1 MTFDLIHKPT
11 FSNQLLAVPT
21 AYLPQVLAKI
31 DVLRQDPRPFHNVK
45 KKLHGY
51 KGDIYRLRSGDF
63 RIIYT
68 FGDGWVALLGVD
80 RRADVYKGGKIIAND
95 DDIAFDLAAV
105 PATEAALAREPA
117 QAAVI
122 VMTEPAPASAALP
135 MPIDREML
143 TRLRI
148 PEQHMAALLACKTED
163 DLLNADVPQEVCAR
177 IVDVIFPRDYEQVAE
192 QQPDLITGD
201 VDNLLRYK
209 EGSLLGF
216 LLRLSPA
223 QERYVIW
230 GLNATGPT
238 LLKGGPGTGKS
249 TVALYRAREF
259 VRVLRRMGNPFPRI
273 LFTTYT
279 NALVTYSQQLLREL
293 LGEDA
298 ACVEVQTA
306 DKLAMSIV
314 SKMSGAAK
322 PVKMAQNAHLHEAIG
337 WAVEHAVYSGNVQQ
351 QQAQRRT
358 IERLGSDYL
367 LEEINVIIE
376 ARQIDTI
383 EGYLIAAR
391 SGRRVPLNATQRVAV
406 WTIHEQLQE
415 RLADIGVLTWQ
426 QLRAAAEL
434 LVAQGKGPEPYDAVL
449 IDEAQDLDPSLL
461 RMLVNLC
468 SGPNRLFLAADANQ
482 TIYGSGFTWTDV
494 HERLNFRGRTGVL
507 RVNFRTTRE
516 IGEATR
522 VYLAGGALDD
532 DADAGGE
539 YVHEG
544 PMPDVR
550 MIERSYD
557 ESELLAR
564 FLPQASRHFQLSRS
578 ACAVLVPT
586 DAAGKRIAAE
596 LTQRG
601 LPARFMSSRDLDL
614 GAREIK
620 VITLMSAKGLEFPIV
635 ALAGFVQA
643 PYPWRPATMPDDAFE
658 ETLAR
663 ERRVLYV
670 AMTRAM
676 RALLVAAAPQRSASL
691 FDGFDPAYWNLG

>member
-1 MTFDLIHKPT
+1 VTFDLIHKPT
-11 FSNQLLAVPT
+11 FEHQLLALPPE
-21 AYLPQVLAKI
+21 YMPQVLAK
-31 DVLRQDPRPFHNVK
+31 VATLRQDPAPYHNVK

-51 KGDIYRLRSGDF
+51 KGNIYRLRSGDF

-68 FGDGWVALLGVD
+68 YGDGWVALLGVD
-80 RRADVYKGGKIIAND
+80 RRADVYKGGKVIAAD
-95 DDIAFDLAAV
+95 DDLAFDLGAV
-105 PATEAALAREPA
+105 PDADAAMQREPA
-117 QAAVI
+117 RVAVS
-122 VMTEPAPASAALP
+122 VMTQPAPASATLP
-135 MPIDREML
+135 MAIDRALLE
-143 TRLRI
+143 RLRI
-148 PEQHMAALLACKTED
+148 PEQHMAALLKCKTED
-163 DLLNADVPQEVCAR
+163 DLLNADVPQEICTRV
-177 IVDVIFPRDYEQVAE
+177 VDVIFPRDYEQVAE
-192 QQPDLITGD
+192 QQPDLVTGD

-223 QERYVIW
+223 QERYVTW
-230 GLNATGPT
+230 GLSATGPT

-249 TVALYRAREF
+249 TVALYRTREF
-259 VRVLRRMGNPFPRI
+259 VRTLRRAGNPFPRI

-306 DKLAMSIV
+306 DKLAMSV
-314 SKMSGAAK
+314 VGKSGGSAK
-322 PVKMAQNAHLHEAIG
+322 SVKMAEKPHMREAIS
-337 WAVEHAVYSGNVQQ
+337 WAIDHAAYAGNALQ
-351 QQAQRRT
+351 QQAQRLT
-358 IERLGSDYL
+358 IERLGPDYV
-367 LEEINVIIE
+367 LEEINAVIE

-383 EGYLIAAR
+383 EDYLVAAR

-406 WTIHEQLQE
+406 WTVHEQLQE
-415 RLADIGVLTWQ
+415 RLASMGVMTWQ

-494 HERLNFRGRTGVL
+494 HERLSFRGRTGML

-522 VYLAGGALDD
+522 AYLAGGALDEVD
-532 DADAGGE
+532 SGGE

-550 MIERSYD
+550 VVERGYD
-557 ESELLAR
+557 ECELLAR
-564 FLPQASRHFQLSRS
+564 FLPQASRHFQFSRS
-578 ACAVLVPT
+578 ACAVLVPS
-586 DAAGKRIAAE
+586 DVAGKQIAAE

-601 LPARFMSSRDLDL
+601 LPARYMASKELDL
-614 GAREIK
+614 SAREIK
-620 VITLMSAKGLEFPIV
+620 VLTLQSAKGLEFPIV
-635 ALAGFVQA
+635 ALAGFVHG

-658 ETLAR
+658 ETLSK

-676 RALLVAAAPQRSASL
+676 RALLVAAPQQRSSSL

>member
-1 MTFDLIHKPT
+1 MTFELIHKRT
-11 FSNQLLAVPT
+11 FEHQLLALPQEYV
-21 AYLPQVLAKI
+21 PQVLAK
-31 DVLRQDPRPFHNVK
+31 VAMLRQDPAPYHNVK

-68 FGDGWVALLGVD
+68 YGDGWVALLGVD
-80 RRADVYKGGKIIAND
+80 RRADIYKGGEIIAAD
-95 DDIAFDLAAV
+95 DDLAFDLSAV
-105 PATEAALAREPA
+105 PDADVAMQRESERV
-117 QAAVI
+117 AVS
-122 VMTEPAPASAALP
+122 VMTQTSPVSAALP
-135 MPIDREML
+135 VQIDREL
-143 TRLRI
+143 LERLRI
-148 PEQHMAALLACKTED
+148 PEQLMAALLNCKTED
-163 DLLNADVPQEVCAR
+163 DLLNADVPQDICTRV
-177 IVDVIFPRDYEQVAE
+177 VDVIFPRDYEQIAE
-192 QQPDLITGD
+192 QQPDLVTGD

-223 QERYVIW
+223 QEKYVTW
-230 GLNATGPT
+230 GLSATGPT

-259 VRVLRRMGNPFPRI
+259 VRVLRRAGNLFPRI

-279 NALVTYSQQLLREL
+279 NALVTYSQQLLSEL

-306 DKLAMSIV
+306 DKLAMFIV
-314 SKMSGAAK
+314 GKSGGSAK
-322 PVKMAQNAHLHEAIG
+322 SVKMAQNLDLRDAIG
-337 WAVEHAVYSGNVQQ
+337 WAIDHAKYMGSATQQ
-351 QQAQRRT
+351 QTQRRT
-358 IERLGSDYL
+358 IERLGPDYL
-367 LEEINVIIE
+367 LEEINTIIE

-383 EGYLIAAR
+383 ADYLIAAR
-391 SGRRVPLNATQRVAV
+391 AGRRVPLNPTQRAAV
-406 WTIHEQLQE
+406 WAVHEQLQE
-415 RLADIGVLTWQ
+415 RLASMGVMTWQ

-494 HERLNFRGRTGVL
+494 HESLSFRGRTGVL

-522 VYLAGGALDD
+522 SYLASGALDVID
-532 DADAGGE
+532 TSGE

-550 MIERSYD
+550 EVERSYD
-557 ESELLAR
+557 ECELLAR
-564 FLPQASRHFQLSRS
+564 FLPQAARHFQLSRS
-578 ACAVLVPT
+578 ACAVLVPS
-586 DAAGKRIAAE
+586 DAAGRQIAAE
-596 LTQRG
+596 LSKRG
-601 LPARFMSSRDLDL
+601 LPAKHMSSKELDL
-614 GAREIK
+614 SAREIK
-620 VITLMSAKGLEFPIV
+620 VLTLWSAKGLEFPIV
-635 ALAGFVQA
+635 ALAGFA
-643 PYPWRPATMPDDAFE
+643 HAIYPWRPATMPDDAFE
-658 ETLAR
+658 ETLGR

-676 RALLVAAAPQRSASL
+676 RALLVAAPPQHASSSL
-691 FDGFDPAYWNLG
+691 FEGFDPTYWNLG